1 MTKRY
6 DYNYCSNYSEKDET
20 QRKALKNCRREI
32 YEREFIGKGL
42 RKLIKFLV
50 KRYFDLES
58 FKLRSRKTNKVYRLE
73 DFING

>member
-1 MTKRY
+1 MAKRY

-20 QRKALKNCRREI
+20 QRKALKNYRREV

-50 KRYFDLES
+50 KKCFYLES
-58 FKLRSRKTNKVYRLE
+58 FRLRSRKTNKVYRLE